1 MRKNLSA
8 DNSLFNI
15 GLNIRQARR
24 KRELTLSDIARHA
37 GISKGLLS
45 KIENFRT
52 LPSLPVLSAIARSL
66 NLKLGNLMEGIG
78 VEAKTAGQFVGV
90 AGRLPFKREK
100 ARGFHYA
107 ALIACVLGNIG
118 FESVVLTL
126 KPGAKRKPVSTDGHE
141 FIFMLKGEIMF
152 RVGSEAIKLSAGDA
166 FYFDGHLPHTP
177 QNLTKSTAE
186 LLVIYLLKQHNT
198 EGNHED

>member
-1 MRKNLSA
+1 MRKKLSA
-8 DNSLFNI
+8 DDSLFKI

-24 KRELTLSDIARHA
+24 QRDLTLADIARHT

-52 LPSLPVLSAIARSL
+52 VPSLPVLAAVARSL
-66 NLKLGNLMEGIG
+66 NLKLENLVKGIG
-78 VEAKTAGQFVGV
+78 VEAKASGQFV
-90 AGRLPFKREK
+90 AAASRLPFEREK

-107 ALIACVLGNIG
+107 ALVARALGGIG

-126 KPGAKRKPVSTDGHE
+126 APGAKRRPVSTDGHE
-141 FIFMLKGEIMF
+141 FIFMLKGTIMF
-152 RVGSEAIKLSAGDA
+152 RIGSEAIKLSAGDA

-177 QNLTKSTAE
+177 QNPTTSTAE
-186 LLVIYLLKQHNT
+186 LLVIYLLKT
-198 EGNHED
+198 T

>member
-1 MRKNLSA
+1 MRKNLNA

-15 GLNIRQARR
+15 GLNIRKARR
-24 KRELTLSDIARHA
+24 KRELTLSAIARHT

-52 LPSLPVLSAIARSL
+52 LPSLPVLAAIARSL
-66 NLKLGNLMEGIG
+66 NLKLENLVEGIG

-107 ALIACVLGNIG
+107 ALIACALGDIG

-126 KPGAKRKPVSTDGHE
+126 LPGAKRKPVSTDGHE
-141 FIFMLKGEIMF
+141 FIFMLKGKIIF
-152 RVGSEAIKLSAGDA
+152 RVGSETIKLSAGDA
-166 FYFDGHLPHTP
+166 FYFDGRLPHTP
-177 QNLTKSTAE
+177 QNSTTSTAE
-186 LLVIYLLKQHNT
+186 LLVIYLLKT
-198 EGNHED
+198 T